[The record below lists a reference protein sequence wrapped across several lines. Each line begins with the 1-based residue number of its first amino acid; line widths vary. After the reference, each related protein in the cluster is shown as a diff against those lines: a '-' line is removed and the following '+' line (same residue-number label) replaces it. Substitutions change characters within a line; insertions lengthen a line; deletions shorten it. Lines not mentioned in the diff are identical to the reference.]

1 MTLTSSNSA
10 QILQSYLWT
19 EKYRPRSL
27 DEITNQKEIVD
38 RLKGF
43 VRARSMP
50 HCLFAGPPGTGKT
63 TAAICLA
70 RDLFG
75 VATAD
80 SFSELNA
87 SDERGI
93 NVVRER
99 VKTFARTR
107 TLGDVPFKIL
117 VLDEADNMTGDAQQA
132 LRRTME
138 RYTETCR
145 FILACNYSSRIIEPI
160 QSRCAPFR
168 FVPLSDEDVAERLR
182 DVSRREKVE
191 LAEDGVKAI
200 IEQSD
205 GNVLIFFPSFYEA
218 TQYKNRIKSNV
229 PVFLDEVGVSSQPIR
244 EEFFRLGEQGKKA
257 VLISYMW
264 GTLTEGVDYKDGR
277 GRTVVIVGVGY
288 PALNDRIRAVESA
301 YEAQFGHGWDY
312 AVEIPTIRK
321 VRQALGRVVR
331 SPSDYGVRVLLDGRY
346 TSTSAKKLG
355 KYSVFNIFPEEER
368 AEIVDVAPERVKY
381 SLLNFFNDIRKNN
394 VKGNN

>member
-1 MTLTSSNSA
+1 
-10 QILQSYLWT
+10 
-19 EKYRPRSL
+19 L
-27 DEITNQKEIVD
+27 DEITNQKDIVD

-43 VRARSMP
+43 VKARSMP

-63 TAAICLA
+63 TAALCLA

-75 VATAD
+75 LATAD
-80 SFSELNA
+80 SFAELNA

-182 DVSRREKVE
+182 DISRRENVE
-191 LAEDGVKAI
+191 LTEDGIKAI
-200 IEQSD
+200 LEQSD
-205 GNVLIFFPSFYEA
+205 GDLRKSYNTLQAAAAFG
-218 TQYKNRIKSNV
+218 KRI
-229 PVFLDEVGVSSQPIR
+229 DEKVI
-244 EEFFRLGEQGKKA
+244 
-257 VLISYMW
+257 Y
-264 GTLTEGVDYKDGR
+264 
-277 GRTVVIVGVGY
+277 TVV
-288 PALNDRIRAVESA
+288 
-301 YEAQFGHGWDY
+301 
-312 AVEIPTIRK
+312 
-321 VRQALGRVVR
+321 GRVVPKEIHEMLSLSFDGNFIEAR
-331 SPSDYGVRVLLDGRY
+331 LKLRRMLVDYGV
-346 TSTSAKKLG
+346 SAQELIRQIH
-355 KYSVFNIFPEEER
+355 SEVFRFNM
-368 AEIVDVAPERVKY
+368 PERLKAELVDLIGEADFRIAEGANDEVQF
-381 SLLNFFNDIRKNN
+381 SALLARLALLNKRNKEDR
-394 VKGNN
+394 

>member
-1 MTLTSSNSA
+1 LTLSSSNSG

-43 VRARSMP
+43 VKARSMP

-80 SFSELNA
+80 SFTELNA

-145 FILACNYSSRIIEPI
+145 FILACNYSSKIIEPI

-182 DVSRREKVE
+182 DVSKREKVE
-191 LAEDGVKAI
+191 LAEDGIRAI

-205 GNVLIFFPSFYEA
+205 GDLRRSYNMLQAAAAFG
-218 TQYKNRIKSNV
+218 KRI
-229 PVFLDEVGVSSQPIR
+229 DEKVI
-244 EEFFRLGEQGKKA
+244 
-257 VLISYMW
+257 Y
-264 GTLTEGVDYKDGR
+264 
-277 GRTVVIVGVGY
+277 TV
-288 PALNDRIRAVESA
+288 A
-301 YEAQFGHGWDY
+301 
-312 AVEIPTIRK
+312 
-321 VRQALGRVVR
+321 GRVVPKEIHEMLSLAFDGNFIEAR
-331 SPSDYGVRVLLDGRY
+331 QKLRRMLVDYGV
-346 TSTSAKKLG
+346 SAQDLIRQVH
-355 KYSVFNIFPEEER
+355 SEVFRFNM
-368 AEIVDVAPERVKY
+368 PERLKAELIDVIGEADFRITEGANDEVQF
-381 SLLNFFNDIRKNN
+381 SALLARLALTTKRA
-394 VKGNN
+394 KETR